1 MIKRQGQL
9 GLDYTGQ
16 YWYSIRAPCTRV
28 IIIIMVLFPKH
39 QSCINKICTHGKIYK
54 NYNRHFWYLQPIA
67 SRIKDI
73 LTYVCTLYVCTL
85 KIIAWQQSMYDVILN
100 AQSSDKKWKNSRLV
114 WDANLKLKVM
124 YGKKDIA
131 TFWLIAKIR
140 LGSQNSNV
148 HVLSSDSESRNI
160 ELAIE
165 E

>member
-1 MIKRQGQL
+1 
-9 GLDYTGQ
+9 
-16 YWYSIRAPCTRV
+16 
-28 IIIIMVLFPKH
+28 
-39 QSCINKICTHGKIYK
+39 
-54 NYNRHFWYLQPIA
+54 
-67 SRIKDI
+67 
-73 LTYVCTLYVCTL
+73 
-85 KIIAWQQSMYDVILN
+85 MYDVILN
-100 AQSSDKKWKNSRLV
+100 AQSSDKKWKKRLV

-148 HVLSSDSESRNI
+148 HVLSSDSESSNI